1 MRRDGT
7 GRTCTGVVLYARE
20 ASSACINPEKL
31 RRSRKATRHSGRLE
45 LSSTQAPLQRA
56 SRSVSAP
63 PASDAPPTAPPFP
76 KAAPPL
82 TEGEVSG
89 GAAPSAERLRLV

>member
-20 ASSACINPEKL
+20 ASSACINPEKH

-45 LSSTQAPLQRA
+45 LSSTHAPLQRA
-56 SRSVSAP
+56 SLSVSAP
-63 PASDAPPTAPPFP
+63 PASDAPPTAPPL

-89 GAAPSAERLRLV
+89 GAAPSAERLRRV